1 MAKKKKEEEEEKKKK
16 TKQKRT
22 KQKVSDVYTGHSR
35 DRDRNAIRQSNEAQ
49 FNRNKENFL
58 QRRTMFKKSRL
69 AENFDA
75 GRLNMKDLKEINE
88 HFADSDRNKATL
100 LKRIIKKAKRTRPKK

>member
-1 MAKKKKEEEEEKKKK
+1 MAKKKKEEKKKK

-22 KQKVSDVYTGHSR
+22 RRMGITGLSVKYDKHGDKIGDDA
-35 DRDRNAIRQSNEAQ
+35 DRQMRIQSDRNKA
-49 FNRNKENFL
+49 NFVE
-58 QRRTMFKKSRL
+58 RRTMFKKSRL